1 MLDYLNKAFP
11 DKKESYR
18 LTNLI
23 NDATPYN
30 FDEDPFWRE
39 IIANVKEINRLR
51 NYPEHSDLQPEEPF
65 IQGDKPNESKR
76 LPDVIYLG
84 KDFALGIECF
94 DFDSSG
100 LKHGSKIRE
109 ENAAAEKKLK
119 SLTRSAQPPFKLA
132 VPVEVQLS
140 YSSYVASL
148 LYAFR
153 KHAKNIETY
162 RNALANEYPGKDI
175 YLVFFIED
183 VTQIG
188 NYIKS
193 GEQTVAM
200 NPVFVKEFVSE
211 LLTSKGLDYVITCY
225 QELYSPH
232 IYLQKMDSKALMDR
246 LNYCY
251 TDTASFFRY
260 RYEIQSV
267 SHKSPKGT
275 PGQ

>member
-1 MLDYLNKAFP
+1 MLDFLDKAFP
-11 DKKESYR
+11 EKRESYR
-18 LTNLI
+18 INNLF
-23 NDATPYN
+23 NVATLWN
-30 FDEDPFWRE
+30 FDIDHLWSG
-39 IIANVKEINRLR
+39 IIADVVETDRLR
-51 NYPEHSDLQPEEPF
+51 NFPEYSHLQPEAPF
-65 IQGDKPNESKR
+65 IQGDNPNDPKR

-84 KDFALGIECF
+84 KDYVMGIECF
-94 DFDSSG
+94 DFDSS
-100 LKHGSKIRE
+100 KIKKGSLMRRE
-109 ENAAAEKKLK
+109 NNAAEKKLEALAR
-119 SLTRSAQPPFKLA
+119 STRRPFKLA

-140 YSSYVASL
+140 YSNYVASL
-148 LYAFR
+148 LYVFR

-162 RNALANEYPGKDI
+162 RNALAKVYPGKDI
-175 YLVFFIED
+175 YLAFFIED

-225 QELYSPH
+225 QELYVPH
-232 IYLQKMDSKALMDR
+232 IYLQKVDSKALTDR
-246 LNYCY
+246 LKNCY